1 VPPRGFLNSVHLNT
15 VLLNGVHYSDGV
27 PRSESAGYVRNSR
40 EDVVS
45 AALRILDQ
53 QGLPDLTMR
62 HLANTLDVQPSAL
75 YWHFPNKQ
83 SLLAAVSDR
92 IVAGAR
98 PVTTRGDWRGR
109 VRAEAVALHD
119 ALLAYKDGAEVV
131 SSTLALGLGAAE
143 LQHRLAGAI
152 SVGGFDRET
161 TDLAAETL
169 VHFIVGH
176 AFHWQQRL
184 QADSLGAVADQHT
197 LDRED
202 ATGPQAF
209 DFGIGLLVDGLEA
222 RHARQTPGSR

>member
-1 VPPRGFLNSVHLNT
+1 M
-15 VLLNGVHYSDGV
+15 

-40 EDVVS
+40 EDVIS

-62 HLANTLDVQPSAL
+62 HLATTLDVQPSAL

-92 IVAGAR
+92 IIAGAR
-98 PVTTRGDWRGR
+98 PVTTDGDWRER
-109 VRAEAVALHD
+109 VRAEAAALHD

-131 SSTLALGLGAAE
+131 SSTLALGLGAEE

-152 SVGGFDRET
+152 AVGGFDPET
-161 TDLAAETL
+161 IGLAAETL

-184 QADSLGAVADQHT
+184 QADSLGAVADKHT
-197 LDRED
+197 LDRQD
-202 ATGPQAF
+202 PSGPQAF
-209 DFGIGLLVDGLEA
+209 DFGIALLVSGLDT
-222 RHARQTPGSR
+222 QTPDPRSHRSGV

>member
-1 VPPRGFLNSVHLNT
+1 MPR
-15 VLLNGVHYSDGV
+15 
-27 PRSESAGYVRNSR
+27 PESAGYVRNSR
-40 EDVVS
+40 DDVVS

-92 IVAGAR
+92 IIAGAR
-98 PVTTRGDWRGR
+98 PVAATGDWRQR
-109 VRAEAVALHD
+109 LRAEAEALQD

-131 SSTLALGLGAAE
+131 SSTLALGLGAEE
-143 LQHRLAGAI
+143 LQRRLAGA
-152 SVGGFDRET
+152 VGFGGYDQET
-161 TDLAAETL
+161 AELAAETM

-176 AFHWQQRL
+176 AFHRQQRI
-184 QADSLGAVADQHT
+184 QADSLGAVAGKHA

-202 ATGPQAF
+202 PADRRRDPEAF
-209 DFGIGLLVDGLEA
+209 DFGIALLVAGLEA
-222 RHARQTPGSR
+222 QTSGARPG